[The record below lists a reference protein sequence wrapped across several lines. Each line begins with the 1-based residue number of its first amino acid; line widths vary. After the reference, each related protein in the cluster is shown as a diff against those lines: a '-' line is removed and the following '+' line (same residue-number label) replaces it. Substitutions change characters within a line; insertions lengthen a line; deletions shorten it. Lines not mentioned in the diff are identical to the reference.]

1 MDAAR
6 QALPV
11 SLGKAGQLE
20 RSPQLRGR
28 GHCGPRGAE
37 GEGSSRLCSL
47 GNWRGC
53 QDASTF
59 GGSAENELV
68 EKFPLQAERLF
79 FPSPATNTP
88 IPRPPPA
95 LCVPPHPRPCSAPPA
110 PPPPQPTSS
119 LGSPGLQ
126 FAPFFLHT
134 IDVESPNRVH
144 SNTTCNTLFLSL
156 SF

>member
-79 FPSPATNTP
+79 FPSPATNPP
-88 IPRPPPA
+88 IPRPPPRA
-95 LCVPPHPRPCSAPPA
+95 LRS
-110 PPPPQPTSS
+110 PPPPPLLCAPGPAPAPAHQFSGQP
-119 LGSPGLQ
+119 G
-126 FAPFFLHT
+126 FA
-134 IDVESPNRVH
+134 V
-144 SNTTCNTLFLSL
+144 CAFLSAHN
-156 SF
+156 